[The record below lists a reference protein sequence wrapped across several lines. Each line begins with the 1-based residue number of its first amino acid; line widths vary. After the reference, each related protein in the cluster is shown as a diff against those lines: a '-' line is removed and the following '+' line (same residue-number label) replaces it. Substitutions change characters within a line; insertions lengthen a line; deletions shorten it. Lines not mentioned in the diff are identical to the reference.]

1 MIVTAAMIMVL
12 KAENSKRTMS
22 ENLEQSLPD
31 SSTEFNG
38 ENSCKIIRHEIHW
51 MKKIIQL
58 LDSIQDSAD
67 NKAIIER
74 LKFFENSDLKC
85 TCYLQTENSV
95 SQNDGKH

>member
-1 MIVTAAMIMVL
+1 
-12 KAENSKRTMS
+12 MS
-22 ENLEQSLPD
+22 ENLERSLLD

-38 ENSCKIIRHEIHW
+38 ENSRKIIRHEIHW
-51 MKKIIQL
+51 TKKLIQL

-74 LKFFENSDLKC
+74 LEFFENSDLKF
-85 TCYLQTENSV
+85 TCRHQTENTI